1 MVSVI
6 STIRRFHFR
15 YHSNVAVL
23 FYLFDLHV
31 GSWSDFNEVDHIVDI
46 VLHILRYLN
55 QVEDQIVLNDKN
67 GRYFSIDW
75 LKQYSIH
82 NVSDYYSILKKIIRI
97 VRFNRHVHEQ
107 SDKLTTAIS
116 TIRDLVDNLTDS
128 YFNDIRRSELNYSIR
143 DIQDHLAAV
152 ELERSINEQVKWY
165 ANEGVKRFHNLSDKY
180 EVMNKKRFH

>member
-23 FYLFDLHV
+23 FYLFDLQV

-97 VRFNRHVHEQ
+97 VRFN
-107 SDKLTTAIS
+107 
-116 TIRDLVDNLTDS
+116 
-128 YFNDIRRSELNYSIR
+128 
-143 DIQDHLAAV
+143 
-152 ELERSINEQVKWY
+152 
-165 ANEGVKRFHNLSDKY
+165 
-180 EVMNKKRFH
+180 

>member
-23 FYLFDLHV
+23 FYLFDLH
-31 GSWSDFNEVDHIVDI
+31 VDHIVDI

-97 VRFNRHVHEQ
+97 

-152 ELERSINEQVKWY
+152 ELERSINE
-165 ANEGVKRFHNLSDKY
+165 
-180 EVMNKKRFH
+180 

>member
-6 STIRRFHFR
+6 FYYSPIPLSLSFKRGC
-15 YHSNVAVL
+15 SVL
-23 FYLFDLHV
+23 SLDLHV

-97 VRFNRHVHEQ
+97 VRFN
-107 SDKLTTAIS
+107 
-116 TIRDLVDNLTDS
+116 
-128 YFNDIRRSELNYSIR
+128 
-143 DIQDHLAAV
+143 
-152 ELERSINEQVKWY
+152 
-165 ANEGVKRFHNLSDKY
+165 
-180 EVMNKKRFH
+180 